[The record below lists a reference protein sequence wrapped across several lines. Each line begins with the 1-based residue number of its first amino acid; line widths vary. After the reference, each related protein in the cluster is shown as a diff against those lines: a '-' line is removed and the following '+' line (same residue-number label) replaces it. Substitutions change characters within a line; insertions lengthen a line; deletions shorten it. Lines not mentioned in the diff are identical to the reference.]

1 MSKTVRRII
10 TTIVVVAAIVMLTI
24 VMVARTS
31 NRTRENSISHM
42 KSLTEEQSVMIL
54 DYVKKTEDTLS
65 AFSTSD
71 IIKEYL
77 LDQTNE
83 AKAAKAQAY
92 TERFSATID
101 GVEGLWTGSWNT
113 EVLTHT
119 NPGVLGMVT
128 RKEEGPLNQLRTAL
142 LEAGKDGVYD
152 TGIIISPATGKQI
165 VSMYKAIYSD
175 SGDPIG
181 FVGLGIFTDSL
192 AAQLNN
198 LELNTAG
205 STFSMV
211 NVADTK
217 YIFCNDAEMVGVETE
232 DKDLLDLCEKY
243 AGTSENSSGYFES
256 DKNISFYSYNA
267 DKGWLLAIESP
278 SKEVFDFSRSININ
292 MIAFCTV
299 CIILIIIFNII
310 SIKQEETVQKLEQS
324 KKKQAAITKNLHTAA
339 LKDIL
344 TDVNNRIKFIDDFS
358 KDDNGN
364 YKIEDCPNNP
374 YCFVMV
380 NLSKFS
386 QVNIMYGHD
395 AGDVAL
401 ATTADIL
408 KEHFGSQ
415 NVYRTGSDEFVVA
428 VQSPSNNPASV
439 IMEVNGVLAD
449 LRKPRKIGNN
459 TLSVAYSAAIVKK
472 STQITPSVL
481 ITLKDMI
488 NNTSS
493 TTDNNAAFVD
503 MDTV

>member
-10 TTIVVVAAIVMLTI
+10 TTIVVVAVIVMLTI

-71 IIKEYL
+71 AIKEYL
-77 LDQTNE
+77 LDQKSE

-128 RKEEGPLNQLRTAL
+128 RKEEGPLNQLRSAL
-142 LEAGKDGVYD
+142 LEAGSGVYD

-165 VSMYKAIYSD
+165 VSMYKAIYND

-211 NVADTK
+211 NVADAK

-232 DKDLLDLCEKY
+232 EKELLDLCKKY
-243 AGTSENSSGYFES
+243 AGTDENSSGYFES

-267 DKGWLLAIESP
+267 EKGWLLAIESP

-292 MIAFCTV
+292 MIGFCSV
-299 CIILIIIFNII
+299 CIILIIIFNVI

-344 TDVNNRIKFIDDFS
+344 TDVNNRIKFIDDYS
-358 KDDNGN
+358 RDENGN

-374 YCFVMV
+374 YCFVMY

-415 NVYRTGSDEFVVA
+415 NVYRAGSDEFVVA

-439 IMEVNGVLAD
+439 IMEVNGVLAN
-449 LRKPRKIGNN
+449 LRKPRKIGSN
-459 TLSVAYSAAIVKK
+459 TLSIAYSAAIVKK